1 AKGRL
6 EVLREM
12 DGAVSPEAMASIRED
27 LADRFGTLPRPVEV
41 LLRVFLLKH
50 LLEPHGVR
58 GVQRTGPDRLVVRH
72 PPDRPLGGAWL
83 APFADVRTVE
93 PGKTHLILPRR
104 RGRKQPDW
112 TGEQTLELLL
122 EALSGVG
129 ATAKISACRTDRAT
143 RPRRRSPSA

>member
-1 AKGRL
+1 RTAGSVALPDVTEVDVDLQVAAYLPDTFVPDAKGRL

-93 PGKTHLILPRR
+93 PGKRHL
-104 RGRKQPDW
+104 
-112 TGEQTLELLL
+112 
-122 EALSGVG
+122 
-129 ATAKISACRTDRAT
+129 
-143 RPRRRSPSA
+143 